1 MKKQEKKYRGISRI
15 DSHDTHGWFVRAYK
29 SGKTTSKL
37 FSDSIFGGKEQ
48 ALKKAIMFREDLVQ
62 RLQNESRLG
71 NLNASESGKKRLSKT
86 QDPIALAK
94 KAMKDAIAPYSK
106 FKVGAALVCRS
117 GEVYTGHNIE
127 SPSYSLTICAERV
140 ALFKALSEGSREF
153 KEIVIT
159 SNSEDFCFPCG
170 ACRQSLMDFA
180 PNIKVTLLNKHG
192 EQKSFKIEK
201 LLPNAFSKSNLKRKS
216 ASK

>member
-37 FSDSIFGGKEQ
+37 FSDSIYGGKDQ
-48 ALKKAIMFREDLVQ
+48 ALKKAIDFRQELV
-62 RLQNESRLG
+62 N
-71 NLNASESGKKRLSKT
+71 RLSQSGSTVSEKSSGALSAT
-86 QDPIALAK
+86 ATKLNTPKVLAK
-94 KAMKDAIAPYSK
+94 KAMKLAIAPYSK
-106 FKVGAALVCRS
+106 FKVGAALLTQT
-117 GEVYTGHNIE
+117 GEIYTGHNIE

-140 ALFKALSEGSREF
+140 ALFKALSEGAREF

-159 SNSEDFCFPCG
+159 ANSDSFCFPCG

-180 PNIKVTLLNKHG
+180 PNLKVILMNKKG
-192 EQKSFKIEK
+192 ETKSFKIEK
-201 LLPNAFSKSNLKRKS
+201 LLPHAFTTDNLKSKR
-216 ASK
+216 ASR